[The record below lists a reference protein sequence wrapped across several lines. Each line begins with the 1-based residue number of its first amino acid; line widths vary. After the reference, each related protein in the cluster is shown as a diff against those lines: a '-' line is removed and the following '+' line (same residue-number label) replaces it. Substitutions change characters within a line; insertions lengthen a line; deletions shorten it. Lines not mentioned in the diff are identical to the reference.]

1 MDAKMNVMINIYIF
15 QIINIQFQIDSE
27 ESVPMLIRL
36 DYKNLKMLYYILLF
50 IYSLSYCLI
59 YYVYISY
66 SDSITLIKNMKAQ
79 NKL

>member
-1 MDAKMNVMINIYIF
+1 MYLF

-50 IYSLSYCLI
+50 IYSLSSYLI

-66 SDSITLIKNMKAQ
+66 SASITLIKNMKAQ

>member
-1 MDAKMNVMINIYIF
+1 MYIF

-27 ESVPMLIRL
+27 ESVPMLIRQ
-36 DYKNLKMLYYILLF
+36 DYKNLKILYYILLF